1 MIMKLRDDWIIFHPQ
16 KSCRDFHATFLG
28 NGTIYSRLLH

>member
-16 KSCRDFHATFLG
+16 KSCRDFHARFLADADHG
-28 NGTIYSRLLH
+28 RLLH